1 MKFAMRMN
9 ILICGFSGS
18 GKSTLLKQL
27 EKLEELNSFTFIDLD
42 QMIIDESDYS
52 SIEELV
58 NNNDW
63 DYFRAMESDILKRV
77 MLNNSQI
84 IALGGG
90 SLNDEILNSLD
101 EHNCLFWL
109 DTPFALCYERIQD
122 SADRPLVK
130 RGKKFLTQLY
140 SERLVLYQKGQRFQT
155 VEDFLKLL
163 NKYNA

>member
-18 GKSTLLKQL
+18 GKSTLLKKL

-52 SIEELV
+52 SIEALV
-58 NNNDW
+58 NSNDW
-63 DYFRAMESDILKRV
+63 DYFRGKESEILKRL

-90 SLNDEILNSLD
+90 ALSQEILNYID
-101 EHNCLFWL
+101 ERNCLFWL
-109 DTPFALCYERIQD
+109 DTPFALCYERIKD
-122 SADRPLVK
+122 SADRPLAK
-130 RGKKFLTQLY
+130 RGKNFLSELY
-140 SERLVLYQKGQRFQT
+140 SERLDLYQKGQRFQT

-163 NKYNA
+163 NKYCA

>member
-1 MKFAMRMN
+1 MRMN

-42 QMIIDESDYS
+42 QMIIDESEFS

-58 NNNDW
+58 NNNNW
-63 DYFRAMESDILKRV
+63 DYFRAMESEFLKRL
-77 MLNNSQI
+77 MTNNSQI

-90 SLNDEILNSLD
+90 SLSDEILNSLG
-101 EHNCLFWL
+101 ELNCLFWL
-109 DTPFALCYERIQD
+109 DTPFALCYERIKD
-122 SADRPLVK
+122 SADRPLVR

>member
-1 MKFAMRMN
+1 MRMN